1 MSTSSTAEISPP
13 LPARGEAA
21 PAGPVTGAVVVLGTA
36 AALAW
41 CYAPTLAT
49 MMDRWSRDPQ
59 YSHGFLVPVFALVI
73 LWSRRSLLAKARWRP
88 SLLGVPLVAAGMGLR
103 LAAAVADVEPLDA
116 LSLLPTIAGLVLMV
130 GGWGFFRASWPSI
143 AFLGFMLPL
152 PFVVETAMAYP
163 LRRLATVAST
173 YVLQTCGCPAIAE
186 GNLIHINEI
195 PLGVEDACNGL
206 GMLVTFFALSTLL
219 AIVVDMPWFDRVVL
233 VLSAMPIAL
242 IANTA
247 RIAGTG
253 LAYHHWGRDSE
264 AAQAILHD
272 LAGWL
277 MMPLALLLLW
287 LELKYLQNLFV
298 VEAERKPLPLFKA
311 KTPGL
316 PGLAAVA
323 TQAAEPARKSQETP
337 R

>member
-1 MSTSSTAEISPP
+1 MEKAIF
-13 LPARGEAA
+13 
-21 PAGPVTGAVVVLGTA
+21 
-36 AALAW
+36 
-41 CYAPTLAT
+41 
-49 MMDRWSRDPQ
+49 RWS
-59 YSHGFLVPVFALVI
+59 
-73 LWSRRSLLAKARWRP
+73 
-88 SLLGVPLVAAGMGLR
+88 
-103 LAAAVADVEPLDA
+103 
-116 LSLLPTIAGLVLMV
+116 
-130 GGWGFFRASWPSI
+130 WPAI
-143 AFLGFMLPL
+143 AFLAFMMPL

-163 LRRLATVAST
+163 LRRLATVVST

-186 GNLIHINEI
+186 GNIIHINEI

-219 AIVVDMPWFDRVVL
+219 AMVVEMPWFDRVVI
-233 VLSAMPIAL
+233 VASAAPIAL

-277 MMPLALLLLW
+277 MMPLALGLLW

-298 VEAERKPLPLFKA
+298 AEAERKPLPLFKP
-311 KTPGL
+311 KTPGPL
-316 PGLAAVA
+316 GLAA
-323 TQAAEPARKSQETP
+323 AAPAGEPARRTQETA